1 MPAPETSSRR
11 TRRTAAPG
19 RTAASGPHA
28 GGAGSPAFRTPF
40 ADRTDA
46 LAARRAWRVWAGR
59 FVASAYAPHI
69 DIELNAIRTAA
80 ALIDISPLHSYR
92 VGGPDATRLVDRV
105 ITRDASAVPAGRVLY
120 TPWCDE
126 AGKVID
132 DGTVARLD
140 DDAWRWT
147 AAEPQ
152 LRWLHLNARGLD
164 VTIEDTRA
172 RLGAL
177 ALQGPLSRAVLAAA
191 SGTDLADLRPFR
203 RRALTIGRV
212 ACDVSRTGYT
222 GDLGY
227 EIWCAAEDAL
237 ALWDALAESG
247 AAYGLRP
254 VGILALDVARI
265 EAGLIMLDVDYGS
278 AAHARIPEHA
288 WSPDELGLG
297 RFVELGKAVPFV
309 GRAALRRERAAG
321 GPPRRLVGLVL
332 DGQEIADR
340 AAAHGLPAAMAPA
353 AWRDRIPVY
362 RDGRAVG
369 TATSGTWSP
378 LLKEALAL
386 ATVEAG
392 LAAPGTRLRMEW
404 TVEGRR
410 TTVGATVTPLPF
422 YDPPHRRA

>member
-1 MPAPETSSRR
+1 MSTPEPTPHGLPH
-11 TRRTAAPG
+11 TAA
-19 RTAASGPHA
+19 AGPA
-28 GGAGSPAFRTPF
+28 AFRTPF
-40 ADRTDA
+40 AERTDA
-46 LAARRAWRVWAGR
+46 LATRRAWRVWAGR
-59 FVASAYAPHI
+59 FAASAYAPHI

-80 ALIDISPLHSYR
+80 ALIDISPLFSYR
-92 VGGPDATRLVDRV
+92 VAGPDATRLVDRV
-105 ITRDASAVPAGRVLY
+105 VTRDVSAVPPGRVLY

-126 AGKVID
+126 AGKVLD
-132 DGTVARLD
+132 DGTIARLD
-140 DDAWRWT
+140 DGAWRWT

-164 VTIEDTRA
+164 VTIEDTRD

-177 ALQGPLSRAVLAAA
+177 ALQGPLARAVLAAA
-191 SGTDLADLRPFR
+191 SSADLADLRPFR
-203 RRALTIGRV
+203 RRALTIGDV

-227 EIWCAAEDAL
+227 EVWCAAEDAL
-237 ALWDALAESG
+237 ALWDALMAAG
-247 AAYGLRP
+247 AAYGVRP

-265 EAGLIMLDVDYGS
+265 EAGLIMLDVDYAS
-278 AAHARIPEHA
+278 AAHARVPEHA

-297 RFVELGKAVPFV
+297 RFVDLGTGVPFV

-332 DGQEIADR
+332 DGEEIAAR

-362 RDGRAVG
+362 RDGSQVG
-369 TATSGTWSP
+369 VATSGTWSP
-378 LLKEALAL
+378 LLKQALAL

-404 TVEGRR
+404 TVDGRR